1 MRKIGNRRWLS
12 ECCFVPG
19 PATGQLPIVSLCHG
33 MSICPAARLR
43 YVNIK
48 LRRGPHVYIGP
59 AEENRL
65 SLQRLSFPRP
75 KKKKMI
81 SHRWPQTRIASG
93 NDLGGL
99 GAKKKSQRQL
109 AGRVKGARAV
119 KSFYSKKNN
128 NTNSHERKWMVCF
141 FHPAATTHETAIP
154 CMDIYYF
161 QKGKKET
168 QPPRHKKHQ
177 PRRSVSTRRS
187 TVSFLSFWPPQ
198 TKQTLIIT
206 MARARLTDPSYSVIF
221 ERERRVEGRKEKDNN
236 STASTSRGY
245 LLSPPL

>member
-75 KKKKMI
+75 KKKKNDFSQMAANA
-81 SHRWPQTRIASG
+81 HCERQRSG
-93 NDLGGL
+93 RSRRKK
-99 GAKKKSQRQL
+99 KKKSQRQL

-119 KSFYSKKNN
+119 KSFYSKKKTTTQIATKENRWCVSFIPRLRLTKQPSRAWIYIISKRERKRRNPPDTRSISPAGLYQHDDQPFLFFSFLLAATNQTNFNN
-128 NTNSHERKWMVCF
+128 N
-141 FHPAATTHETAIP
+141 
-154 CMDIYYF
+154 Y
-161 QKGKKET
+161 G
-168 QPPRHKKHQ
+168 
-177 PRRSVSTRRS
+177 
-187 TVSFLSFWPPQ
+187 
-198 TKQTLIIT
+198 
-206 MARARLTDPSYSVIF
+206 
-221 ERERRVEGRKEKDNN
+221 
-236 STASTSRGY
+236 ASA
-245 LLSPPL
+245 LD

>member
-1 MRKIGNRRWLS
+1 MVVGMLFCPWPGYRTAPDCLS
-12 ECCFVPG
+12 
-19 PATGQLPIVSLCHG
+19 LPRNVHLPSSQTTLREYQVEER
-33 MSICPAARLR
+33 AAR
-43 YVNIK
+43 
-48 LRRGPHVYIGP
+48 VYRPSG
-59 AEENRL
+59 RKSSVVTKTFL
-65 SLQRLSFPRP
+65 SST
-75 KKKKMI
+75 KKKKNDFSQMAANA
-81 SHRWPQTRIASG
+81 HCERQRSG
-93 NDLGGL
+93 RSRR
-99 GAKKKSQRQL
+99 KKKKEKPTATR
-109 AGRVKGARAV
+109 RARERCPSCQ
-119 KSFYSKKNN
+119 KFLFKKKN